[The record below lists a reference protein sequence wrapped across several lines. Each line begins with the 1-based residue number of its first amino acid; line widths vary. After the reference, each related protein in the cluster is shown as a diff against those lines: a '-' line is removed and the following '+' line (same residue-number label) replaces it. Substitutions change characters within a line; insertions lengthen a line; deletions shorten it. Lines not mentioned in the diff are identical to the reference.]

1 MIELRKVVYIMA
13 PMTIYKCEKKYWYPI
28 NNLKKQFLNVRFI
41 LPHNSF
47 ISNEDWRQNINKYI
61 NKVDFGILLSD
72 NEIIGKGCYTE
83 IEKLTQQKK
92 LIYYYNNQELTERFS
107 ICKLPGENWKRYAK
121 VILG

>member
-1 MIELRKVVYIMA
+1 MIELCKIVYMMA

-28 NNLKKQFLNVRFI
+28 NNLKKQFPNVRFI
-41 LPHNSF
+41 LPHNLF
-47 ISNEDWRQNINKYI
+47 ISNENWLKILDYYLRQAEC
-61 NKVDFGILLSD
+61 GILLSD
-72 NEIIGKGCYTE
+72 KGVIGLGCYTE

-107 ICKLPGENWKRYAK
+107 ICKMPGESWKRYAK